1 MDEHGYLPD
10 SNRLS
15 VLTSVILL
23 AYALIPFIQ
32 VPSGD
37 FSVQLPGLF
46 LVLPLRFSFLVSLLS
61 AALAALG
68 TDWLLHD
75 HPERKNEPL
84 WQHGLI
90 PALTTWVIGVP
101 LNSLNLG
108 LGWWAVFGFGSA
120 LLVLVFMA
128 EYIVVDLSDARHA
141 IATVWLTAV
150 SFALYLVIAI
160 TVRALE
166 FRVYL
171 MVPFLVVPMVLVSLR
186 TLYLRLGGRWCVMWS
201 IGLSIAIGQI
211 ALGLRYWPLKPL
223 TFGLILLGIAYSFTS
238 FAGAIEEDRQWRSLW
253 IEPVV
258 MLLIIWGLAFILR

>member
-10 SNRLS
+10 ANRLS

-32 VPSGD
+32 VPVGD
-37 FSVQLPGLF
+37 ISIQLPGVF
-46 LVLPLRFSFLVSLLS
+46 LILPLRFSSVLSLLS
-61 AALAALG
+61 ATLAALG
-68 TDWLLHD
+68 TDWLIHD
-75 HPERKNEPL
+75 HPERGNQPT

-90 PALTTWVIGVP
+90 PAFTAWVIGVP
-101 LNSLNLG
+101 LISLNMG
-108 LGWWAVFGFGSA
+108 LEWWAVFGFGSA

-141 IATVWLTAV
+141 LATVGLTAV

-160 TVRALE
+160 TIRALE
-166 FRVYL
+166 MRIYL
-171 MVPFLVVPMVLVSLR
+171 MVPLLVLPMALVSLR

-201 IGLSIAIGQI
+201 IGISIAIGQI

-223 TFGLILLGIAYSFTS
+223 TFGLILLGIAYGLTS
-238 FAGAIEEDRQWRSLW
+238 VAGAIEEDRPWRTFW
-253 IEPVV
+253 VEPAV
-258 MLLIIWGLAFILR
+258 MLVIIWGFALFI